1 MSQWVGA
8 HPYGDRLQS
17 DSSTLSI
24 EPSTV
29 IMADAS
35 FVCGMVSRCDSVQE
49 PPGSGLLDCLTTAHR
64 LDSAAGSVSSETR
77 IRIDRAAVH
86 TPVPVRLLYLSTQ
99 VLDY

>member
-64 LDSAAGSVSSETR
+64 LDSR
-77 IRIDRAAVH
+77 YPCDRREEAIGGESLVMEWNPADVNL
-86 TPVPVRLLYLSTQ
+86 R
-99 VLDY
+99 VL